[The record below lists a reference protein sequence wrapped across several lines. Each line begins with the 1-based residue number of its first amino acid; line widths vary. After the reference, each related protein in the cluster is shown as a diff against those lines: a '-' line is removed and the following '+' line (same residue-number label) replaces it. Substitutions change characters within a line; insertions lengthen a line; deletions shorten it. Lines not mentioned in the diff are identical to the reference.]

1 MRLFLLQILKL
12 IYLRGHMKPLN
23 PKFKLLAVVCLVF
36 SLQAC
41 SPPKPGVYKDD
52 QISSGQRSDLHDLNK
67 SALNYIKANSLK
79 ELQLMM
85 SKEMLGN
92 SGNEHLVELMSNRL
106 TDNPYDIVEEYYVVG
121 KHKAKDSLAAS
132 GTDVNRHVLK
142 LDTSANET
150 YYVFLAPKKSD
161 NKYMIS
167 LVFAK
172 LSYGW
177 KITQMD
183 LAEYT
188 INGKTA
194 PELAQ
199 LARQEYD
206 KKYLVN
212 AVNNMSLAVKCSN
225 PSVLWAYPDLNAN
238 GEFYSKVLDEANKK
252 YRYPMTLEQLPTRPM
267 VLSIS
272 MQRNDTWTAPEIWY
286 MTHIS
291 IKDTNEV
298 KKENLQIR
306 KLLSKMLP
314 GIDKDNKYVLYDAFN
329 EFPTASK
336 SVDRFEM
343 TASQP

>member
-1 MRLFLLQILKL
+1 
-12 IYLRGHMKPLN
+12 MKPLY
-23 PKFKLLAVVCLVF
+23 PKFKLLALVCLVF

-41 SPPKPGVYKDD
+41 SPPKPGVYKDE
-52 QISSGQRSDLHDLNK
+52 QISSGQRSDFHDLNK

-85 SKEMLGN
+85 SKEMIDN
-92 SGNEHLVELMSNRL
+92 AGNEHLVELMSNRL

-142 LDTSANET
+142 YDTSAVET
-150 YYVFLAPKKSD
+150 YYVFLAPKQSD
-161 NKYMIS
+161 SKYMIS
-167 LVFAK
+167 LVYSK

-188 INGKTA
+188 ANGKTG
-194 PELAQ
+194 PELVQ
-199 LARQEYD
+199 LAKDEYD

-212 AVNNMSLAVKCSN
+212 AVNNMSLAMKCLN
-225 PSVLWAYPDLNAN
+225 PSVVWEYPDIKAA
-238 GEFYSKVLDEANKK
+238 GDFYNRVLDEANKK
-252 YRYPMTLEQLPTRPM
+252 IRYPITLDQLPTRPM
-267 VLSIS
+267 ILSIS
-272 MQRNDTWTAPEIWY
+272 MQRNDTWSAPAIWY

-298 KKENLQIR
+298 KKENMQMRKALS
-306 KLLSKMLP
+306 KLLP
-314 GIDKDNKYVLYDAFN
+314 GLDKDNKYVLYDAFN
-329 EFPTASK
+329 EFPTAAR

-343 TASQP
+343 TAK

>member
-1 MRLFLLQILKL
+1 
-12 IYLRGHMKPLN
+12 MKPLY
-23 PKFKLLAVVCLVF
+23 PKFKLLALACLVF
-36 SLQAC
+36 SIQAC

-52 QISSGQRSDLHDLNK
+52 QISSGRRSDFHDLNK

-85 SKEMLGN
+85 SKEMIDN

-106 TDNPYDIVEEYYVVG
+106 TDNPYDVLEEYYVVG
-121 KHKAKDSLAAS
+121 KHKAKDSLPAT
-132 GTDVNRHVLK
+132 GTDVNRHALK
-142 LDTSANET
+142 YDTTSAET
-150 YYVFLAPKKSD
+150 YYVFLAPKQSD
-161 NKYMIS
+161 SKYLIS
-167 LVFAK
+167 LVYSK

-188 INGKTA
+188 ADGKTG
-194 PELAQ
+194 PELVQ
-199 LARQEYD
+199 LAKEEYD

-212 AVNNMSLAVKCSN
+212 AVDNMSLAMKCLN
-225 PSVLWAYPDLNAN
+225 PSAVWEYPDTKAT
-238 GEFYSKVLDEANKK
+238 GDFYSKLLDEANKK
-252 YRYPMTLEQLPTRPM
+252 VRYPLILSQLPTRPM

-272 MQRNDTWTAPEIWY
+272 MQRTDTWSAPAVWY

-306 KLLSKMLP
+306 KELSKLLP

-329 EFPTASK
+329 EFPTATR

-343 TASQP
+343 TAK

>member
-1 MRLFLLQILKL
+1 
-12 IYLRGHMKPLN
+12 MKPVN
-23 PKFKLLAVVCLVF
+23 PEFKLLALVCLVF

-52 QISSGQRSDLHDLNK
+52 QISSGQRSDFHELNK
-67 SALNYIKANSLK
+67 TALNYIKANSLK

-85 SKEMLGN
+85 SKEMIDN
-92 SGNEHLVELMSNRL
+92 PGNEHMVELMSNRL
-106 TDNPYDIVEEYYVVG
+106 TDNPYDIVEEYYVVS
-121 KHKAKDSLAAS
+121 KHKAKLNDSLPAS
-132 GTDVNRHVLK
+132 GTDVNRHSLK
-142 LDTSANET
+142 YDTSATET
-150 YYVFLAPKKSD
+150 YCVFLAPKQSD
-161 NKYMIS
+161 NKYLIS
-167 LVFAK
+167 LVYAK

-183 LAEYT
+183 LAQYT
-188 INGKTA
+188 ANGKTG
-194 PELAQ
+194 PELVQ
-199 LARQEYD
+199 LAKEEYD

-212 AVNNMSLAVKCSN
+212 AVNNMSLAMKCLN
-225 PSVLWAYPDLNAN
+225 PSVVWEYPDTKAT
-238 GEFYSKVLDEANKK
+238 GDFYSQVLDEANKK
-252 YRYPMTLEQLPTRPM
+252 VRYPLILSQLPTRPM

-272 MQRNDTWTAPEIWY
+272 MQRNDTWSAPAIWY

-306 KLLSKMLP
+306 KALRKLLP

-329 EFPTASK
+329 EFPTAAR

-343 TASQP
+343 MAK

>member
-1 MRLFLLQILKL
+1 
-12 IYLRGHMKPLN
+12 MKPLY
-23 PKFKLLAVVCLVF
+23 PKFKLFAFACLVF
-36 SLQAC
+36 LLQAC
-41 SPPKPGVYKDD
+41 SPPKPGVYKND
-52 QISSGQRSDLHDLNK
+52 QISSGKLSDFHDLNK
-67 SALNYIKANSLK
+67 SALNYIKSNSLK

-85 SKEMLGN
+85 SKDLMGN
-92 SGNEHLVELMSNRL
+92 SGNEHLVDQMSNRL
-106 TDNPYDIVEEYYVVG
+106 ADNPYDIVEEYYVVG

-132 GTDVNRHVLK
+132 GTDVNRHALK
-142 LDTSANET
+142 YDTAAYET
-150 YYVFLAPKKSD
+150 YYVFMAPKKSD

-188 INGKTA
+188 VNGKTA

-199 LARQEYD
+199 MAKEEYD

-212 AVNNMSLAVKCSN
+212 AVNNMSLAAKCST
-225 PSVLWAYPDLNAN
+225 PSALWVYPDLNAN
-238 GEFYSKVLDEANKK
+238 ASFYGKVLDEANKK
-252 YRYPMTLEQLPTRPM
+252 YHYPLTLEQLPTRPM

-272 MQRNDTWTAPEIWY
+272 MQRNDTWTAPEVWY

-298 KKENLQIR
+298 KKENLQVR
-306 KLLSKMLP
+306 KLLSKLMP

-329 EFPTASK
+329 EFPTASR

-343 TASQP
+343 TDKE